1 MTKRERVLTA
11 MNRQR
16 PDRVPK
22 SAGFTP
28 EVQKMF
34 EEHTGEKNPGAY
46 FDYDVAGVGFAGSGQ
61 TVDWSEW
68 YDCTHPEGTTYS
80 EYGTA
85 HIPGTFYHF
94 TRYDYPMDS
103 VDSVKRMEEFPWPDY
118 TPTHRHEH
126 LEANVQKLHD
136 DGWYVQG
143 GVGHIWENAWQ
154 VVSMEKLMMD
164 FVMNPDQAA
173 YVLDRIAEDRRFQCV
188 RYAQADVDCVL
199 CGDDVAMQHKM
210 MMSPEMWRQ
219 WLKPR
224 WAQAW
229 AAAREVKPDLQIFY
243 HSDGNLEAVIPDL
256 IEIGMTILNPV
267 QPECMNPEKLKAQY
281 GDQIAFWGCVGTQT
295 VFPFGTPQ
303 EMKQTVKWLI
313 ETVGNDG
320 GLFLAPTHVLEPDV
334 PWENIVAFFEAVQE
348 YGSYEHDSSGCD
360 SS

>member
-22 SAGFTP
+22 AASFTP
-28 EVQKMF
+28 AVQKMF
-34 EEHTGEKNPGAY
+34 EEKTGCKDPAAY
-46 FDYDVAGVGFAGSGQ
+46 FDYDVTGVGFAGPQ
-61 TVDWSEW
+61 TAVNWADW
-68 YDCTHPEGTTYS
+68 YGYAHPEGTTYS

-85 HIPGTFYHF
+85 HIPGSFYHF
-94 TRYDYPMDS
+94 WQLDYPMKHVNS
-103 VDSVKRMEEFPWPDY
+103 VREMEEFPWPDF
-118 TPTHRHEH
+118 TPAYRHQH
-126 LEANVQKLHD
+126 LEEAVRQLHAQ
-136 DGWYVQG
+136 GWYVQG

-154 VVSMEKLMMD
+154 IVSMEKLMMD
-164 FVMNPDQAA
+164 FVLHPDQAA
-173 YVLDRIAEDRRFQCV
+173 YVLDRVTEDRVFQACRF
-188 RYAQADVDCVL
+188 AAADVDCLL

-224 WAQAW
+224 WAKVW
-229 AAAREVKPDLQIFY
+229 AAAREIKPDIQIFY
-243 HSDGNLEAVIPDL
+243 HSDGNVEAIIPDL

-267 QPECMNPEKLKAQY
+267 QPECMDPAQLKAQY
-281 GDQIAFWGCVGTQT
+281 GDRIAFWGCVGTQT

-313 ETVGNDG
+313 ETVGKDG

-334 PWENIVAFFEAVQE
+334 PWENIVAFFEAVKE
-348 YGSYEHDSSGCD
+348 YGNYAPDENF
-360 SS
+360 